1 MKLKKAV
8 VLGIILAIA
17 TLSFS
22 GVAMAKKVLRYGQ
35 AAEPAGLSPILTN
48 DSSSSAVMGQIYETL
63 FTRNPK
69 TNEIEPLLAESYE
82 NPDDVTWII
91 KVRKGIKF
99 HDGTDFNAEAVKFTI
114 ERMLDPEVASPRASL
129 FASVDKVEVL
139 DEYTVKITTKY
150 PDGQFLTTLT
160 HDNAAIVSPTAE
172 LNGDLMRNPVGT
184 GPFKF
189 KSMVSGDSITL
200 VRNDDYWRGPA
211 KLDEIVFKIIPE
223 AATRIAMLETGEVD
237 FIDNIPPEHLPR
249 LEFNPDIKVE
259 KTPGTP
265 IRYLGFNFEK
275 EPLNNLLVRQAIA
288 HAINTDAIVST
299 MDGLGVKS
307 AGIIGPLVFGYKP
320 EIEEIAYP
328 YDPAKGKEL
337 LAKAGYPNGLKLELW
352 TTNASEQYQR
362 DAQIIQ
368 AQLKQIGIDVE
379 IKVLDWAAYL
389 AATRSGETELFILG
403 WANLTQDGSN
413 MVYPNFHSENA
424 GSSNRSFY
432 RDPVADEMI
441 ERSMQTIDQEER
453 LEILHETN
461 KYLVENVVVIP
472 LWHQVNVI
480 AMRSNV
486 EGLHITPAADW
497 DLYPVDIK

>member
-1 MKLKKAV
+1 MKV
-8 VLGIILAIA
+8 RRSIVLGIVLAVA
-17 TLSFS
+17 LLSLS
-22 GVAMAKKVLRYGQ
+22 GAAMAKKVLTYGA
-35 AAEPAGLSPILTN
+35 AAEPAGLSPIMTN
-48 DSSSSAVMGQIYETL
+48 DSASSSVMGQIYETL
-63 FTRNPK
+63 FRRNPD
-69 TNEIEPLLAESYE
+69 TNEIEPLLAASYE
-82 NPDDVTWII
+82 TPDDRTWII
-91 KVRKGIKF
+91 KVRQGIKF

-114 ERMLDPEVASPRASL
+114 ERILDPEVGSPRASL
-129 FASVDKVEVL
+129 FASVESVEVV

-160 HDNAAIVSPTAE
+160 HDNSAIVSPKAE
-172 LNGDLMRNPVGT
+172 LTGDLMRNPVGT

-200 VRNDDYWRGPA
+200 VRNENYWRAPA
-211 KLDEIVFKIIPE
+211 KLDEIVFMVIPE
-223 AATRIAMLETGEVD
+223 AATRVAMLETGEVD

-249 LEFNPDIKVE
+249 LQFNPDIVVE
-259 KTPGTP
+259 KRPGTP
-265 IRYLGFNFEK
+265 IRYLGFNFDK
-275 EPLNNLLVRQAIA
+275 KPFDNPLVRQAIA
-288 HAINTDAIVST
+288 HAVNTDAIVST

-320 EIEEIAYP
+320 EIEKAAYP
-328 YDPAKGKEL
+328 YNPAKGKEL

-389 AATRSGETELFILG
+389 AATQSGEPQMFILG
-403 WANLTQDGSN
+403 WANLTQDGSA
-413 MVYPNFHSENA
+413 MVFPNFHSANA

-432 RDPVADEMI
+432 RNPEVDAMI
-441 ERSMQTIDQEER
+441 DRSMQTTDQSKR
-453 LEILHETN
+453 LEILHEIN
-461 KYLVENVVVIP
+461 EYLVKEAVVIP

-486 EGLHITPAADW
+486 QGLHITPAADW
-497 DLYPVDIK
+497 ELYPVDIK